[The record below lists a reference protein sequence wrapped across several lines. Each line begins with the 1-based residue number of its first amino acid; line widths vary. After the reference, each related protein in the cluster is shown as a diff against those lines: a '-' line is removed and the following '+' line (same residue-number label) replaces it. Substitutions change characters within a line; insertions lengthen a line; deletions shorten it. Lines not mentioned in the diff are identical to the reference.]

1 MQRARLPYVIVGG
14 IRFYDRREIRDVLSY
29 LRLLVNPADDIAL
42 RRIINTPRRGIGD
55 TSLDRLQAFA
65 QAQGWSLSTALE
77 HLDDVPNLS
86 GRAHKS
92 LAAFA
97 ELIGELMA
105 ATEARSLPELGFA
118 VVEKSGTAPCSR
130 LKNTP
135 EAEARLQNID
145 QLLADMTEF
154 ADANPDSTLATYLE
168 EKSLLTSADES
179 DNDGNAITLMTLHGA
194 KGLEFP
200 LVFVCG
206 LEENLFPT
214 GRAVDDPDPQAIE
227 EERRLCYVG
236 MTRAQEQ
243 LSLTYALRRYAYGS
257 LLSTEPS
264 RFLSEVPTEL
274 TAQSYEVERGVARAR
289 QRVGPPPRKKAPQG
303 VHYEPDSEQSS
314 GFDEFVAQDDFLAEG
329 QWVRHPQWGRGQIV
343 SREGHGE
350 KMKLSIRFGTRT
362 KRIAVAYAQLEPA

>member
-1 MQRARLPYVIVGG
+1 MQ
-14 IRFYDRREIRDVLSY
+14 
-29 LRLLVNPADDIAL
+29 
-42 RRIINTPRRGIGD
+42 
-55 TSLDRLQAFA
+55 
-65 QAQGWSLSTALE
+65 
-77 HLDDVPNLS
+77 NL
-86 GRAHKS
+86 
-92 LAAFA
+92 
-97 ELIGELMA
+97 
-105 ATEARSLPELGFA
+105 
-118 VVEKSGTAPCSR
+118 
-130 LKNTP
+130 
-135 EAEARLQNID
+135 D
-145 QLLADMTEF
+145 QLLAEMTEY
-154 ADANPDSTLATYLE
+154 ADENPDSTLATYLE

-179 DNDGNAITLMTLHGA
+179 DNDGNAITLMTLHSA

-264 RFLSEVPTEL
+264 RFLSEVPAEL
-274 TAQSYEVERGVARAR
+274 TTQNYELDRGFDRSR
-289 QRVGPPPRKKAPQG
+289 QRVGPPRRKKPPAAQG
-303 VHYEPDSEQSS
+303 VHYEWDAEQSS
-314 GFDEFVAQDDFLAEG
+314 GFDEFVDQDDFLAEG

>member
-1 MQRARLPYVIVGG
+1 
-14 IRFYDRREIRDVLSY
+14 
-29 LRLLVNPADDIAL
+29 
-42 RRIINTPRRGIGD
+42 
-55 TSLDRLQAFA
+55 
-65 QAQGWSLSTALE
+65 
-77 HLDDVPNLS
+77 
-86 GRAHKS
+86 
-92 LAAFA
+92 
-97 ELIGELMA
+97 MA
-105 ATEARSLPELGFA
+105 ATDELSLPELGFA
-118 VVEKSGTAPCSR
+118 VVEKSGYRAM
-130 LKNTP
+130 LAAENTP

-179 DNDGNAITLMTLHGA
+179 DNNGNAITLMTLHSA

-206 LEENLFPT
+206 LEEKLFPT

-257 LLSTEPS
+257 LLATEPS
-264 RFLSEVPTEL
+264 RFLSEVPAEL
-274 TAQSYEVERGVARAR
+274 TTQNYELDRGFDRSR
-289 QRVGPPPRKKAPQG
+289 QRVAPPPRKKAPASQG
-303 VHYEPDSEQSS
+303 VHYEWDAEQSP
-314 GFDEFVAQDDFLAEG
+314 GFDEFVDQDDFLAVG